1 MLFYHA
7 TSATAADAILKEG
20 FRNSCISFA
29 AAEIIPEAVFFSD
42 YPLDTG
48 SGTKGTTTL
57 VVEMP
62 EDEIR
67 ENYEL
72 VKECWHTYREFIIPA
87 DVVNSYGPPRLCS
100 EDEVDQLVKGASLF
114 GRLLQ
119 IASIPL
125 R

>member
-20 FRNSCISFA
+20 FRNNHIA
-29 AAEIIPEAVFFSD
+29 NAVAEIIPEGVYFSD

-72 VKECWHTYREFIIPA
+72 VKEYWHTYREFIVPA

-100 EDEVDQLVKGASLF
+100 EAEVDQLVDAAMDKFREELGLVPV
-114 GRLLQ
+114 R
-119 IASIPL
+119 
-125 R
+125 

>member
-1 MLFYHA
+1 MGA
-7 TSATAADAILKEG
+7 NAILREG
-20 FRNSCISFA
+20 FKNNQIA
-29 AAEIIPEAVFFSD
+29 NAVADIIPESVYSSD